1 MTIRSHQ
8 PDSPCL
14 GFCTT
19 ALGDDVCKSCG
30 RSFEEVT
37 SWIVMSPEAK
47 AVTWERLN
55 RDGWWKAQ
63 QSASGTSGADR
74 RARNGG

>member
-1 MTIRSHQ
+1 MSISGTS

-30 RSFEEVT
+30 RTEEEVLN
-37 SWIVMSPEAK
+37 WITMTKEQK
-47 AVTWERLN
+47 ASVWERLLA
-55 RDGWWKAQ
+55 DGWQPVSK
-63 QSASGTSGADR
+63 R
-74 RARNGG
+74 RS

>member
-1 MTIRSHQ
+1 MVAMAVHSHR

-30 RSFEEVT
+30 RTFEELT
-37 SWIVMSPEAK
+37 RWIIMSPNEK
-47 AVTWERLN
+47 AVVWARLN
-55 RDGWWKAQ
+55 LDDWW
-63 QSASGTSGADR
+63 QSQR

>member
-1 MTIRSHQ
+1 MAVHKCL

-30 RSFEEVT
+30 RTFEEVT
-37 SWIVMSPEAK
+37 RWIVMTPEEK

-55 RDGWWKAQ
+55 KNGWWEVQ
-63 QSASGTSGADR
+63 R
-74 RARNGG
+74 RSKHVR